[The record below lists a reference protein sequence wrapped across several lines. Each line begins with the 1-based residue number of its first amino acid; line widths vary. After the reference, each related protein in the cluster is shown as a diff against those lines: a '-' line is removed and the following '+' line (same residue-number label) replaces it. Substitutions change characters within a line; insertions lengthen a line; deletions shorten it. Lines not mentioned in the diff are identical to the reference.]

1 LRPRNATEMAV
12 ACVCAVAAFGIVVDG
27 VWNVYR
33 EAGGVAGNFC
43 LAFIGTVTV
52 AVAWARAVAARSRAR
67 VQLTGGEEQRRLTDE
82 YRRLSDMAITA
93 QEHTELKLS
102 DVSVRIDHLR
112 EQIESL
118 QKILSE
124 VE

>member
-1 LRPRNATEMAV
+1 MAV
-12 ACVCAVAAFGIVVDG
+12 AYVCAVAVAGIAADG

-43 LAFIGTVTV
+43 LAFIGMV
-52 AVAWARAVAARSRAR
+52 AVGIAWARAVSARSRSRAE
-67 VQLTGGEEQRRLTDE
+67 LTSGEEHRQLTDE
-82 YRRLSDMAITA
+82 YRRLADMAITT
-93 QEHTELKLS
+93 QEHTDLKLS

-112 EQIESL
+112 EQMESL
-118 QKILSE
+118 QKILNE

>member
-1 LRPRNATEMAV
+1 MAV
-12 ACVCAVAAFGIVVDG
+12 GYVCAVAALGIVVDA

-43 LAFIGTVTV
+43 VAFIGVVTV
-52 AVAWARAVAARSRAR
+52 GVAWARAVTVRSRAR
-67 VQLTGGEEQRRLTDE
+67 TQLTEGEEHRRLTDE

-93 QEHTELKLS
+93 QEHTDLKLS

-112 EQIESL
+112 EQMESL
-118 QKILSE
+118 QKILNE